1 MLKLFDQGKGI
12 EFFNLW
18 HDNIKE
24 QKINK
29 SFEAQKLELELNIYF
44 AIFSYK
50 IEGKNVILQNII
62 NY

>member
-50 IEGKNVILQNII
+50 IEGKNVIL
-62 NY
+62 